1 MTRVEVKNNY
11 KLANCTAKIIHLGSP
26 YRYVVDFRLQSRQ
39 AVQDVAVQ
47 TVFCISKQSGPC
59 EKAIYNRTI
68 NFCDYLR
75 HPSSDRLLQIVY
87 SELNRRGNLPRS
99 CPVQAG
105 SYGFN
110 SSFLIFRLPTFL
122 PESMFRLDLNFY
134 RAPGMTMGFTSQWY
148 GSLRKI
154 DLR

>member
-1 MTRVEVKNNY
+1 MT
-11 KLANCTAKIIHLGSP
+11 C
-26 YRYVVDFRLQSRQ
+26 
-39 AVQDVAVQ
+39 VQ

-148 GSLRKI
+148 GSLPYPATSRMKSVSIKNEGNRIWLNEIPRKLYEVTGI
-154 DLR
+154 GHPMSDLVVQSK